1 MDINAILAA
10 MNAEGYNVKDVSAD
24 DLSAHLAA
32 LTEARDALAA
42 NVKAGTVTADADVLE
57 ATRATVDAIA
67 TLEAEMAE
75 RAAAD
80 AQVQADL
87 AQMLGLDAEAEAP
100 ETVEET
106 ETVDQVDEILE
117 PVAAGYKPFAFP
129 ARPKAPER
137 TPVPDEAVTAS
148 AEPAVKYY
156 TRKSGEAPNGRP
168 VLADA
173 ELRAQ
178 WNDALTVV
186 PGSGKRRIAVAEIA
200 FPDAVQASDY
210 PTLKDSTSML
220 ADAHAKWKAGRQSR
234 LMSNV
239 TGLSARQAVTAA
251 TCVAPYRPV
260 LDIGTPCPATSFVD
274 DLPTVVSSEKLSIYP
289 RPEVDYSQVQAGVFT
304 VTETQHNAGYVSE
317 GGTTPD
323 KECAQICP
331 GDPIECEPIATGFC
345 VERDTFTD
353 TFWPSAAAASE
364 AILMN
369 FAKLQA
375 DYIALEKM
383 YDPLN
388 ANPTYVHKPAP
399 VATSDFGVALDM
411 LDWLDQLKNVIAACT
426 GCDPDSLILP
436 DFLLRR
442 AVADHQ
448 KRFGTRVSEA
458 ASEVLAA
465 LGNQDGMTVRTY
477 SHAPQTW
484 LLSGGAAT
492 LSGGAR
498 FSPTCIA
505 DGADLATGTP
515 DRAAIF
521 VGFTDGLSVVR
532 NAEIEMSVQKPNVN
546 KTEYLSETIATTCVT
561 RSHWVLDVP
570 VCVKGAVGAMAAVT
584 CP

>member
-10 MNAEGYNVKDVSAD
+10 MNAEGYSVKDVSAD

-42 NVKAGTVTADADVLE
+42 NVQAGTVTADADVIE

-67 TLEAEMAE
+67 TLEAEIAE
-75 RAAAD
+75 RAAAG
-80 AQVQADL
+80 AQAQADL
-87 AQMLGLDAEAEAP
+87 AQMLGLDAEANTADA
-100 ETVEET
+100 VEET
-106 ETVDQVDEILE
+106 ETVDQVDEVRE

-129 ARPKAPER
+129 DAPKAPER
-137 TPVPDEAVTAS
+137 TPVADGAVTAS
-148 AEPAVKYY
+148 SEPAVKYY
-156 TRKSGEAPNGRP
+156 AATAKEAPNGRAI
-168 VLADA
+168 LNDDG
-173 ELRAQ
+173 LRAS
-178 WNDALTVV
+178 WNTASKSAGTR
-186 PGSGKRRIAVAEIA
+186 PQRIAVAEIA
-200 FPDAVQASDY
+200 FKDAVNLSDY
-210 PTLKDSTSML
+210 PMSKDSGAVL
-220 ADAHAKWKAGRQSR
+220 ADSHAKWKAGRADR

-239 TGLSARQAVTAA
+239 TGLTTRQAVTAA
-251 TCVAPYRPV
+251 CGVAPYRPI
-260 LDIGTPCPATSFVD
+260 LDIATPCAVRSFVD
-274 DLPTVVSSEKLSIYP
+274 DLPTVVTTEKVEIYP

-304 VTETQHNAGYVSE
+304 VTETQHEAGYVSD

-323 KECAQICP
+323 KECAKICP
-331 GDPIECEPIATGFC
+331 PDPIKCEPIATGFC
-345 VERDTFTD
+345 AERDTFTE
-353 TFWPSAAAASE
+353 TFWPSALAASE

-375 DYIALEKM
+375 DYLAIEKM
-383 YDPLN
+383 YDPTN
-388 ANPTYVHKPAP
+388 GNPLVKKLAP
-399 VATSDFGVALDM
+399 IATSDFGVALDM
-411 LDWLDQLKNVIAACT
+411 LDWIDQLKNVIAACT
-426 GCDPDSLILP
+426 GCDPDSIVLP

-458 ASEVLAA
+458 ASEVLSA

-492 LSGGAR
+492 LSDGSLL
-498 FSPTCIA
+498 SPSCIGTG
-505 DGADLATGTP
+505 DDLATGTP
-515 DRAAIF
+515 ARAAIF

-532 NAEIEMSVQKPNVN
+532 NAEIEMSVQKPSVN
-546 KTEYLSETIATTCVT
+546 KTQYLSETIATTCVT

-584 CP
+584 CPA